1 MSGWRRTLDLL
12 GTALEGG
19 LARARD
25 VALEATHEAI
35 AGRARRTPRIVPY
48 REFGTDRALVAA
60 GRVLL
65 DPPLPPAGD
74 ADSAWRNL
82 VASYRRFESDE
93 VPGARVRLSYG
104 GDVRVVT
111 TDGEGHFRA
120 TLTPT
125 SPAPDDRSWH
135 EVRAEL
141 LPTAADDTGDVAML
155 PVLVPSRHAA
165 FGIISDIDDTVV
177 RTDATQLLRMLRT
190 VFLGNARTRLPFPGV
205 AAFYRALRRGP
216 AGDETN
222 PLFYVSG
229 GPWNLYEL
237 LVEFFAHQGIPMG
250 PLLLRDWGVTSADV
264 LPTNHVTHKRA
275 AIRRVLETYPTLPF
289 VLVGDSGQ
297 DDPEIYASVI
307 REHPGR
313 VHAAYIRDVGGDET
327 RRGAVR
333 ALAAELARDG
343 ATLLLADDTLAAA
356 RHAAEQGWIDAAAL
370 AEVEAEVKKDGGIG

>member
-1 MSGWRRTLDLL
+1 
-12 GTALEGG
+12 
-19 LARARD
+19 
-25 VALEATHEAI
+25 
-35 AGRARRTPRIVPY
+35 VPS
-48 REFGTDRALVAA
+48 REFGTARALVAA

-82 VASYRRFESDE
+82 LASYRRFESDE

-120 TLTPT
+120 TLSPT

-141 LPTAADDTGDVAML
+141 LPSAADDTGDVAML
-155 PVLVPSRHAA
+155 PVLVPSRQAA

-177 RTDATQLLRMLRT
+177 RTDATQLLRMIRT

-216 AGDETN
+216 AGVETN

-237 LVEFFAHQGIPMG
+237 LVEFFAHQGIPIRSIQNRVPVFHSPVPVVMG
-250 PLLLRDWGVTSADV
+250 LVSIPLVVERIDGDAG
-264 LPTNHVTHKRA
+264 HVGYGGAQVPDGDDKEVALCLSELCPMRMTHC
-275 AIRRVLETYPTLPF
+275 PSC
-289 VLVGDSGQ
+289 G
-297 DDPEIYASVI
+297 
-307 REHPGR
+307 
-313 VHAAYIRDVGGDET
+313 
-327 RRGAVR
+327 
-333 ALAAELARDG
+333 
-343 ATLLLADDTLAAA
+343 
-356 RHAAEQGWIDAAAL
+356 
-370 AEVEAEVKKDGGIG
+370 